1 MLVMLLIDAI
11 DAIDTIYLKLKI
23 IYWQDVL
30 FRMFL
35 CQLPLV
41 SALLNVNALP
51 RRKVDI
57 IIDSIHNLVRTEH
70 TVLLCAY
77 NVNYM
82 RLTDKG
88 ID

>member
-1 MLVMLLIDAI
+1 MLVMLLI

-41 SALLNVNALP
+41 SVLLNVNALL

-57 IIDSIHNLVRTEH
+57 IIDSIDRLVRTEH
-70 TVLLCAY
+70 TVLSCAY

>member
-11 DAIDTIYLKLKI
+11 DTIFLKLKI

-57 IIDSIHNLVRTEH
+57 IIDSIDRLVRTAH
-70 TVLLCAY
+70 TVILCAY